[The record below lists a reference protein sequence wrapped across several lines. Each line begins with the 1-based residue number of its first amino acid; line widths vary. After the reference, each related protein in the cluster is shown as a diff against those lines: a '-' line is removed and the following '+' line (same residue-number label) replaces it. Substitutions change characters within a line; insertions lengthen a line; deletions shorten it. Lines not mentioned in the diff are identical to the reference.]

1 MLDDKGL
8 SYKEINIEDDNI
20 DRETLMK
27 LTGGY
32 TIPQIIIN
40 NKPIGGFE
48 NLLILNQNK
57 KLDNIND

>member
-1 MLDDKGL
+1 M
-8 SYKEINIEDDNI
+8 E
-20 DRETLMK
+20 

-40 NKPIGGFE
+40 DKPIGGFE
-48 NLLILNQNK
+48 ALLILNQNK